1 MRQLSALQLMVAL
14 LVLPTPPARA
24 DGLLHKLPA
33 NGAWARFDLEWWGP
47 SAAGEFMVLR
57 RGTLTISSVG
67 RAVVDD
73 EQCRWLE
80 IRNAVDHDG
89 KEVAGV
95 QKLLI
100 PEKYLLAGL
109 NPLGH
114 VVKAWAQHPAVA
126 GGTPQ
131 EITDMKGEQARPIRA
146 LTDMFF
152 GPPGEI
158 RMLDEELVETTGLGK
173 LRCPGVAAR
182 YVLKRG
188 NLESIFDYESRL
200 HDKAPFGVVTFR
212 SESVHKEDG
221 VVRIPRHVTILR
233 LAEFGTDA
241 KSALPGKN

>member
-1 MRQLSALQLMVAL
+1 MKWFTVACVYVAMV
-14 LVLPTPPARA
+14 VFGLPQVKA
-24 DGLLHKLPA
+24 DGLVHKLPP
-33 NGAWARFDLEWWGP
+33 NGAWAKFDLEWLGP
-47 SAAGEFMVLR
+47 SPAAELMVLR

-73 EQCRWLE
+73 EQCRWIE
-80 IRNAVDHDG
+80 IRHAVDHDG
-89 KEVAGV
+89 KEVV
-95 QKLLI
+95 SFQKMLI

-114 VVKAWAQHPAVA
+114 VVKAWAQHPAVVN
-126 GGTPQ
+126 GMPQ

-158 RMLDEELVETTGLGK
+158 RMLDEEPVETTGLGK
-173 LRCPGVAAR
+173 LRCPGVGAR

-188 NLESIFDYESRL
+188 NYESIFDYETRL

-221 VVRIPRHVTILR
+221 VIRIPKHVTVLR

>member
-1 MRQLSALQLMVAL
+1 MHKLAVFVVAL
-14 LVLPTPPARA
+14 ALVVECSPAQA
-24 DGLLHKLPA
+24 DGLVHKLPP
-33 NGAWARFDLEWWGP
+33 NGAWARFDFEWSGP
-47 SAAGEFMVLR
+47 SPAGELTVLR
-57 RGTLTISSVG
+57 RGTMTISSVG

-73 EQCRWLE
+73 EQCRWIE
-80 IRNAVDHDG
+80 IRHATDHDG
-89 KEVAGV
+89 KETVGV
-95 QKLLI
+95 QKMLI

-126 GGTPQ
+126 NGMPQ

-158 RMLDEELVETTGLGK
+158 RMLEEEPIETTGLGK

-188 NLESIFDYESRL
+188 NYESIFDYETRL

-212 SESVHKEDG
+212 SESVHMEDG
-221 VVRIPRHVTILR
+221 VIRIPKHVTVLR